1 MKRFLIIFVSL
12 ALFTGFLAIKPPALG
27 AKNTTPVATTADPV
41 ATPSTSQAPLPAP
54 ATGKPAIGKPTISG
68 GDDDHDDDEED
79 DDEEGD
85 HKKGKK
91 KPSYGG
97 HDDDDYDD

>member
-1 MKRFLIIFVSL
+1 MKRFLIIFISL

-27 AKNTTPVATTADPV
+27 AKNTTPVTTTADPV
-41 ATPSTSQAPLPAP
+41 ATPSTSQAPLPTP
-54 ATGKPAIGKPTISG
+54 AKGKPAIGKPGITG
-68 GDDDHDDDEED
+68 GEDDEEDDEED
-79 DDEEGD
+79 DD
-85 HKKGKK
+85 KKGKK

>member
-12 ALFTGFLAIKPPALG
+12 ALFTGFLAIKPPALN
-27 AKNTTPVATTADPV
+27 AKNTTPVATTTDPV
-41 ATPSTSQAPLPAP
+41 AAPSAGSGKSPAP
-54 ATGKPAIGKPTISG
+54 ANGKPAIGKPGVTG
-68 GDDDHDDDEED
+68 GDDEED
-79 DDEEGD
+79 DG
-85 HKKGKK
+85 KKGKE

>member
-1 MKRFLIIFVSL
+1 MKRFLIIFISL

-27 AKNTTPVATTADPV
+27 AKNTTPVTTTADPV
-41 ATPSTSQAPLPAP
+41 ATPSAGSGKSPAQAN
-54 ATGKPAIGKPTISG
+54 GKPAIGKPGITG
-68 GDDDHDDDEED
+68 GEED
-79 DDEEGD
+79 NG
-85 HKKGKK
+85 KKGKE

>member
-27 AKNTTPVATTADPV
+27 AKNTTPVSNTADPV
-41 ATPSTSQAPLPAP
+41 ATPSTSQAPLPTP
-54 ATGKPAIGKPTISG
+54 VNGKPAIGKPGVTG
-68 GDDDHDDDEED
+68 GDDEENDD
-79 DDEEGD
+79 
-85 HKKGKK
+85 KKGKE

>member
-12 ALFTGFLAIKPPALG
+12 ALFTGFLAIKPPAVG

-41 ATPSTSQAPLPAP
+41 ATPSTGTNQSTAP
-54 ATGKPAIGKPTISG
+54 AKGKPAIGKPKITG
-68 GDDDHDDDEED
+68 GNDEED
-79 DDEEGD
+79 GD
-85 HKKGKK
+85 KKGKE

>member
-12 ALFTGFLAIKPPALG
+12 ALFTGFLAIKPPAVG

-41 ATPSTSQAPLPAP
+41 ATPSMSQAPLPTP
-54 ATGKPAIGKPTISG
+54 ATGKPAIGKPKITG
-68 GDDDHDDDEED
+68 GNDDEED
-79 DDEEGD
+79 GD
-85 HKKGKK
+85 KKGRE

-97 HDDDDYDD
+97 HDDDNYDD

>member
-1 MKRFLIIFVSL
+1 MKRFLIIFISL

-27 AKNTTPVATTADPV
+27 ARNSTPVANTADPV
-41 ATPSTSQAPLPAP
+41 ATPSTSQAPLPSP
-54 ATGKPAIGKPTISG
+54 ANGKPAIGKPGVTG
-68 GDDDHDDDEED
+68 GDDEED
-79 DDEEGD
+79 NG
-85 HKKGKK
+85 KKGKE

>member
-27 AKNTTPVATTADPV
+27 ANNTTPVANTADPV
-41 ATPSTSQAPLPAP
+41 ATPSTSQAPLPSP
-54 ATGKPAIGKPTISG
+54 ANGKPAIGKPGVTG
-68 GDDDHDDDEED
+68 GNDEED
-79 DDEEGD
+79 DD
-85 HKKGKK
+85 KKGKE

>member
-12 ALFTGFLAIKPPALG
+12 ALFIGFLAIKPPALG
-27 AKNTTPVATTADPV
+27 AKNTTPVATTSDPV
-41 ATPSTSQAPLPAP
+41 ATPSKSQAPLPTP
-54 ATGKPAIGKPTISG
+54 AKGKPAIGKPGVTG
-68 GDDDHDDDEED
+68 GDDEED
-79 DDEEGD
+79 DD
-85 HKKGKK
+85 KKGKE

>member
-27 AKNTTPVATTADPV
+27 AKNTTPVATTTDPV
-41 ATPSTSQAPLPAP
+41 ATPSSSQAPLPAP
-54 ATGKPAIGKPTISG
+54 AKGKPAIGKPGVTG
-68 GDDDHDDDEED
+68 GDDED
-79 DDEEGD
+79 DDD
-85 HKKGKK
+85 KKGKE